1 MICVFI
7 YILYKIVLCRNIQAP
22 YFFKIET
29 RTYTTICGVLEFS
42 ANEGTC
48 IMTSNML
55 NMLSAGGIGAKI
67 KCIDP
72 PHQGTFVKFQ
82 PMKKEFIELSNPKAV
97 LERSLIKY
105 CCLTKGEIIQ
115 INYIDIIYELKVIEV
130 KSGSLSVDT
139 VNIIDSNLDL
149 EFEAPA
155 DYVEP
160 TLSHTECSTEN
171 SLSSSSISIPLEES
185 ISPTSSRVSSTDSPT
200 KKFQRNFV
208 PFTGEGYRLD
218 GRIPPSPQTAIADDP
233 LSKYGTVI
241 GSSSS
246 ATHSAEKTKPRSKF
260 AKKSD
265 ILFSGTGHTLK

>member
-1 MICVFI
+1 MIYVFI
-7 YILYKIVLCRNIQAP
+7 YILYKIVSCPNIQAP
-22 YFFKIET
+22 YFFQIQT
-29 RTYTTICGVLEFS
+29 PTYTTICGVLEFS
-42 ANEGTC
+42 AREGTC
-48 IMTSNML
+48 LMTSNML
-55 NMLSAGGIGAKI
+55 NMLSAGGIEAMI
-67 KCIDP
+67 KYVP
-72 PHQGTFVKFQ
+72 PPPQGTFVKFQ

-115 INYIDIIYELKVIEV
+115 INYIDIIYELKVVEV
-130 KSGSLSVDT
+130 KSGSSAKDT

-149 EFEAPA
+149 EFEAPV

-160 TLSHTECSTEN
+160 AFSHTESSKE
-171 SLSSSSISIPLEES
+171 SVSSSISIPLEDS
-185 ISPTSSRVSSTDSPT
+185 ISPTSSRASSTTSPT
-200 KKFQRNFV
+200 KKFQRDFV

-218 GRIPPSPQTAIADDP
+218 GRIPPSPQTAMADDP

-246 ATHSAEKTKPRSKF
+246 TTHSSEKTKPKSKF

-265 ILFSGTGHTLK
+265 ILFSGTGHSLK